1 MIWKKQKIQ
10 LLSIL
15 EEIEKL
21 QPESKP
27 GSDLETYLLKW
38 MKIRRICL
46 DGLKDPTLSN
56 IDKSLLNSL
65 ITKFQ
70 QNVQPKL
77 LEFSKTIK
85 KTPLNVSLGNFM
97 SKLND
102 FFDEGQQF
110 LSILPIKSY
119 SIYEDALFFINIYQ
133 FAFDPVISRLA
144 KGNVF
149 KKIKLIKEAFEVE
162 AGQENLEKKQ
172 SQLNKSLSN
181 SLKGTSPSAPQPEP
195 IEVDTRNE
203 GDIMIGNLSLPEEEI
218 EPIKETYPEPE
229 PIPEPIP
236 QPIPI
241 PSIEPTTEA
250 EPPKVTYSYSK
261 WFPSQSWNDFA
272 LYRYCYQCGHVIN
285 PEAVCTGCQRQF

>member
-21 QPESKP
+21 KPDSKP
-27 GSDLETYLLKW
+27 ESDLEIYLLKW
-38 MKIRRICL
+38 MKVRRICL
-46 DGLKDPTLSN
+46 DGLKDPTLSD
-56 IDKSLLNSL
+56 IDKSLLSSL

-77 LEFSKTIK
+77 LEFSKKIK

-144 KGNVF
+144 KVNVF
-149 KKIKLIKEAFEVE
+149 RKIKLIKEAFEVE

-181 SLKGTSPSAPQPEP
+181 SLKGTSPSAPQPESV
-195 IEVDTRNE
+195 EVDTKNE

-218 EPIKETYPEPE
+218 EPIKETIPEPE

-236 QPIPI
+236 QP
-241 PSIEPTTEA
+241 SIEPTTETK
-250 EPPKVTYSYSK
+250 PPKITYPYNK
-261 WFPSQSWNDFA
+261 WFPSQNWNDFA
-272 LYRYCYQCGHVIN
+272 LYRYCFQCGHVIN